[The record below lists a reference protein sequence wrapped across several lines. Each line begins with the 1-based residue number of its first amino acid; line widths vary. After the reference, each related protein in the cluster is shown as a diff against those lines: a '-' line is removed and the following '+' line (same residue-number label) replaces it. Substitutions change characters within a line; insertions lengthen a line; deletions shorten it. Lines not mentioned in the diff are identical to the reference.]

1 MYKSIVLIL
10 DMLILGL
17 TTRKICFI
25 SNLMCKSGIKG
36 SLGWRYRFGN
46 HNDV

>member
-10 DMLILGL
+10 DMLIWGL
-17 TTRKICFI
+17 TARKIRFI

-36 SLGWRYRFGN
+36 SGLEIQIWES
-46 HNDV
+46 

>member
-10 DMLILGL
+10 DMVILGL
-17 TTRKICFI
+17 TTRKIRFI

-46 HNDV
+46 YDV